1 MELASLMTSIRSLRQ
16 ERHDRFEFNALTQI
30 GTADASFRDPLSYAA
45 DPAGTA
51 GDMPVTELADRL
63 GMSEQ
68 LVTELRLVCDGPW
81 DCALRAML
89 LYACGLDDLD

>member
-1 MELASLMTSIRSLRQ
+1 MALATLMTSIRSLRQ
-16 ERHDRFEFNALTQI
+16 SRHDRFELNSLTQI

-45 DPAGTA
+45 DPAGSA

-63 GMSEQ
+63 GISEQ

-81 DCALRAML
+81 NCALRTML
-89 LYACGLDDLD
+89 LDACGLTDTE

>member
-16 ERHDRFEFNALTQI
+16 ERQDRFELNSLTQI

-51 GDMPVTELADRL
+51 GDLPVRELADRL

-89 LYACGLDDLD
+89 LEACGLADLD

>member
-16 ERHDRFEFNALTQI
+16 ERHDRFELNSLTQI
-30 GTADASFRDPLSYAA
+30 GTADGRFRDPLAYAA

-51 GDMPVTELADRL
+51 GDLPVTELADRL

-68 LVTELRLVCDGPW
+68 LVSELRLVCDGPW
-81 DCALRAML
+81 DCALRTML
-89 LYACGLDDLD
+89 LEACGLADRD